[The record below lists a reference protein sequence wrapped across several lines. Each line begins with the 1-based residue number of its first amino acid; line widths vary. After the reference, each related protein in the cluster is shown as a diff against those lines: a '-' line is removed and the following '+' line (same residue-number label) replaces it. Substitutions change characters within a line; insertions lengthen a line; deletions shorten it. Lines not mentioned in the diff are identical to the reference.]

1 MGVSNRAYAK
11 IKGVSESSV
20 RKAIKAGRLT
30 PLPDGSLDPN
40 VADRQWSQNTNV
52 RMNTSAPSSPATTS
66 GSLLQ
71 ARTANEVLKAQTG
84 KIRLAKFKGELIDRN
99 QAIAQVFKLARNERD
114 AWINWPSRVSAEM
127 AATLS
132 VDVHKMH
139 VTLES
144 AVREHLHELG
154 ALKPRFD

>member
-1 MGVSNRAYAK
+1 MGVSNRAYARL
-11 IKGVSESSV
+11 KGVSESSV
-20 RKAIKAGRLT
+20 RKAIKTGRLT
-30 PLPDGSLDPN
+30 PLADGTLDPN
-40 VADRQWSQNTNV
+40 VADRQWTQNTNV
-52 RMNTSAPSSPATTS
+52 RMDTSEPAKATTS

-127 AATLS
+127 AATLGL
-132 VDVHKMH
+132 DAHTMH
-139 VTLES
+139 IALES
-144 AVREHLHELG
+144 AVRDHLSELG
-154 ALKPRFD
+154 SLQPGFE